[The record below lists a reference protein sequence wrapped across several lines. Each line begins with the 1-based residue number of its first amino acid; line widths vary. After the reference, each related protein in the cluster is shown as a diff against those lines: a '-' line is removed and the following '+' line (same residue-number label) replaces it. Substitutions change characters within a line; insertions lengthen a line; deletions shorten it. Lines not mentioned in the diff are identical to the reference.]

1 MGLLGLSLAATTSF
15 ALGGAALA
23 QPPVA
28 AAAKAPTQSE
38 PQLVSDELSNP
49 LESKRRGLRDSAIQ
63 DVIAGKATPQMV
75 NGSKVVKVG
84 QKDLS
89 RAAKQRTGKAKV
101 DQYVEL
107 QREKTDKIFVILTE
121 FGNERHPSY
130 PDKNIAPNV
139 AGPTTFEGPLHNQ
152 IPAPNRAVDNSTIW
166 QADFNQEHFQ
176 KLYFGTGKNDESLK
190 QYMEQQ
196 SSGRYTVDGTVT
208 NWVKVPYNEARYGRS
223 NDPVRDGQPGDDPA
237 VCQGNVCSNTWALIR
252 DAANAW
258 YNGEI
263 AKGRPAAEVNAE
275 LKSFDEWD
283 RYDHDGDGNFNES
296 DGYIDHFQIVH
307 SGGDQADG
315 DPHQGEDAIWSHRWA
330 AFQGTGQG
338 PVDFPIGGAQIGTS
352 GVWIYDYTI
361 QPENGGR
368 SVFYH
373 EYSHDLGLPDDYDT
387 TGAGDN
393 PNEYWTLMAQS
404 RLGAKGEQFIG
415 DRAGDLG
422 AWNKL
427 QLGWL
432 DYVVTPA
439 GVKDS
444 WTLGPEEYNSDKPQ
458 ALVVPLG
465 LKDVSHDVGPAAD
478 GSYQWWSG
486 DADDLT
492 NNAAHTLSRQVT
504 LPAGTST
511 LTFKARWDIEDCG
524 PDPCDFAYVEVD
536 AGDGKGFV
544 PIKGNITTATE
555 AEGGAGIDGVQETWT
570 DAVFDL
576 SAFANKTVGLRFR
589 YETDPAQR
597 GNDGVDLPNG
607 LFVDKIAI
615 TNGST
620 AVFTDGDAAG
630 NLGWTVD
637 GFQNITSSF
646 ITQHP
651 HYYIA
656 GWRTYV
662 SYDKYLQYGP
672 YYFNRP
678 TEDRVDHFPYQ
689 TGLLVSYWDTSQADN
704 DVSQHPGE
712 GLNLYVD
719 ARPKTLYRLDGQ
731 PWRTRV
737 QIYDAPFSLRKA
749 DSFTLHHEDQA
760 MYVRG
765 PEANPLFDDTKDYF
779 DEALPNHG
787 VKLPAL
793 GVKIKVV
800 EEKGTSVKIKIN

>member
-1 MGLLGLSLAATTSF
+1 VRKVAVGLLGLSLAATTSF
-15 ALGGAALA
+15 ALSGAAFGQA
-23 QPPVA
+23 PKA
-28 AAAKAPTQSE
+28 AATAVAPSSSE
-38 PQLVSDELSNP
+38 PQPTSDDLTDP
-49 LESKRRGLRDSAIQ
+49 LESKRRELRDVAIQ
-63 DVIAGKATPQMV
+63 DVIAGKKTPQTI
-75 NGSKVVKVG
+75 NGSKVVKIG
-84 QKDLS
+84 SKNLSKADQK
-89 RAAKQRTGKAKV
+89 RTGKKKV

-107 QREKTDKIFVILTE
+107 QREKSDKIFVILTE
-121 FGNERHPSY
+121 FGTQRHPSF
-130 PDKNIAPNV
+130 PDKDTDPTT
-139 AGPTTFEGPLHNQ
+139 AGPTTFDGPLHNA
-152 IPAPNRAVDNSTIW
+152 IPAPNRATDNSTIW
-166 QADFNQEHFQ
+166 QSDFNQAHFQ
-176 KLYFGTGKNDESLK
+176 NLYFGTGKNDESLK
-190 QYMEQQ
+190 QYMETQ

-223 NDPVRDGQPGDDPA
+223 GDPNDGEAGDDPA
-237 VCQGNVCSNTWALIR
+237 VCGGNVCSNTWALIR
-252 DAANAW
+252 DAANTW
-258 YNGEI
+258 YNDQL
-263 AKGRPAAEVNAE
+263 AQGRPVAEVNAE

-283 RYDHDGDGNFNES
+283 RNDYDGDGNFNEP
-296 DGYIDHFQIVH
+296 DGYMDHFQIVH
-307 SGGDQADG
+307 AGGDEADG
-315 DPHQGEDAIWSHRWA
+315 DPHQGEDAIWSHRWSV
-330 AFQGTGQG
+330 FPSNTVG
-338 PVDFPIGGAQIGTS
+338 PVGNTHGGTQIGNS

-432 DYVVTPA
+432 DYVVTPV

-444 WTLGPEEYNSDKPQ
+444 WTLGPEEYNSAKPQ

-465 LKDVSHDVGPAAD
+465 LKDVVHDVGAVAD
-478 GSYQWWSG
+478 GTHQWWSG
-486 DADDLT
+486 DGDDL
-492 NNAAHTLSRQVT
+492 NNTLSRQVT
-504 LPAGTST
+504 LPAGAST

-536 AGDGKGFV
+536 SGSGWV

-555 AEGGAGIDGVQETWT
+555 ADGGLGIDGVQETYT
-570 DAVFDL
+570 DATFDL
-576 SAFANKTVGLRFR
+576 SAFAGKTIGLRFR
-589 YETDPAQR
+589 YWTDGAQR
-597 GNDGVDLPNG
+597 GNPDTPLPNG
-607 LFVDKIAI
+607 FFVDKIAI
-615 TNGST
+615 TSGGT
-620 AVFTDGDAAG
+620 TVFADGDADG
-630 NLGWTVD
+630 NMGWTVD
-637 GFQNITSSF
+637 GFQNVTSSF
-646 ITQHP
+646 TTQHP

-672 YYFNRP
+672 YYFNRA
-678 TEDRVDHFPYQ
+678 TEDKVDHFPYQ
-689 TGLLVSYWDTSQADN
+689 TGLLVSYWDTSQGDN
-704 DVSQHPGE
+704 NVSEHPGA

-719 ARPKTLYRLDGQ
+719 ARPKTLYRLDGL

-749 DSFTLHHEDQA
+749 DSFTVHVNDQA

-765 PEANPLFDDTKDYF
+765 SDGNPLFDDTKNYF
-779 DEALPNHG
+779 DEAVPSHG

-800 EEKGTSVKIKIN
+800 QENGTSVKIKVN

>member
-1 MGLLGLSLAATTSF
+1 VGLLGLSLAATTSF
-15 ALGGAALA
+15 ALSGMAYGQSPQQAK
-23 QPPVA
+23 A
-28 AAAKAPTQSE
+28 AAPSLSE
-38 PQLVSDELSNP
+38 PQLLSDELSNP
-49 LESKRRGLRDSAIQ
+49 LESKRRELRDSAIQ
-63 DVIAGKATPQMV
+63 DVIAGKVEPQTV

-84 QKDLS
+84 KKDLS
-89 RAAKQRTGKAKV
+89 RAAQKRTGKKQV

-107 QREKTDKIFVILTE
+107 QREKTDKIFVILAE
-121 FGNERHPSY
+121 FGDERHPSY
-130 PDKNIAPNV
+130 PDQDTDPNT
-139 AGPTTFEGPLHNQ
+139 AGPTTFDGPVHNA
-152 IPAPNRAVDNSTIW
+152 IPQPNRAVDNSTIW
-166 QADFNQEHFQ
+166 QADFSQDHYE
-176 KLYFGTGKNDESLK
+176 KLYFGTGKKDESLK
-190 QYMEQQ
+190 QYYEKQ
-196 SSGRYTVDGTVT
+196 SSGRYTVDGVVT
-208 NWVKVPYNEARYGRS
+208 SWVKVPYNEARYGRS
-223 NDPVRDGQPGDDPA
+223 NGYP
-237 VCQGNVCSNTWALIR
+237 CTGNVCSNTWYLIR

-258 YNGEI
+258 Y
-263 AKGRPAAEVNAE
+263 ADQLAQGRPEAEVNAE
-275 LKSFDEWD
+275 IQEFDQWD
-283 RYDHDGDGNFNES
+283 RYDHDGDGDFNEP

-330 AFQGTGQG
+330 AFQGTGEG
-338 PVDFPIGGAQIGTS
+338 PADFPIGGAQIGNS

-373 EYSHDLGLPDDYDT
+373 EYAHDLGLPDDYDS
-387 TGAGDN
+387 GGDN
-393 PNEYWTLMAQS
+393 ANEYWTLMAQS

-415 DRAGDLG
+415 DRGGDMG

-432 DYVVTPA
+432 DYEVVPA
-439 GVKDS
+439 GVKR
-444 WTLGPEEYNSDKPQ
+444 TLELGPEEYNSKKPQ

-465 LKDVSHDVGPAAD
+465 LKDVAHEVGPAAD

-492 NNAAHTLSRQVT
+492 NSAAHTLAREVT
-504 LPAGTST
+504 LPAGSAT

-536 AGDGKGFV
+536 SGSGFA
-544 PIKGNITTATE
+544 PIQGNITNAPE
-555 AEGGAGIDGVQETWT
+555 AEGGFGIDGLQEEWT
-570 DAVFDL
+570 DATFDL
-576 SAFANKTVGLRFR
+576 SAFAGQTIGLRFR

-597 GNDGVDLPNG
+597 GNPGVDAPNG
-607 LFVDKIAI
+607 LFVDGVTVTSGA
-615 TNGST
+615 TT
-620 AVFTDGDAAG
+620 VFADGDAAG
-630 NLGWTVD
+630 DLGWTVD

-646 ITQHP
+646 TTQHP

-656 GWRTYV
+656 GYRTYV
-662 SYDKYLQYGP
+662 DHDKYLQYGP
-672 YYFNRP
+672 YYFNRV
-678 TEDRVDHFPYQ
+678 TEDKVDHFPYQ
-689 TGLLVSYWDTSQADN
+689 TGLLVSYWDTSFGDN
-704 DVSQHPGE
+704 NVSEHPGQ

-719 ARPKTLYRLDGQ
+719 ARPTTLYRLDGQ

-765 PEANPLFDDTKDYF
+765 PAANPLFDDTKDYY

-787 VKLPAL
+787 VKLPAV
-793 GVKIKVV
+793 GVKIKVLQ
-800 EEKGTSVKIKIN
+800 EKGTSVKIKVN

>member
-1 MGLLGLSLAATTSF
+1 VRKVAVGLLSLSLAATTSF
-15 ALGGAALA
+15 ALSGAAFG
-23 QPPVA
+23 QSPKA
-28 AAAKAPTQSE
+28 AATAVAPSSSE
-38 PQLVSDELSNP
+38 PQLTSDDLTNP
-49 LESKRRGLRDSAIQ
+49 QESKRRELRDVAIQ
-63 DVIAGKATPQMV
+63 DVIAGEKTPQMI

-84 QKDLS
+84 TKDLS
-89 RAAKQRTGKAKV
+89 KADQKRTGKKKV

-121 FGNERHPSY
+121 FGNDRHPSY
-130 PDKNIAPNV
+130 PDQDTDPTT
-139 AGPTTFEGPLHNQ
+139 AGPTTFDGPLHNA
-152 IPAPNRAVDNSTIW
+152 IPAPNRATDNSTIW
-166 QADFNQEHFQ
+166 QADFNQAHFQ

-190 QYMEQQ
+190 QYMEAQ
-196 SSGRYTVDGTVT
+196 SSGRYTVDGVVT
-208 NWVKVPYNEARYGRS
+208 DWVKVQYNEARYGRS
-223 NDPVRDGQPGDDPA
+223 DGFPCAGS
-237 VCQGNVCSNTWALIR
+237 VCTNTWALIR
-252 DAANAW
+252 DAANQW
-258 YNGEI
+258 YAGEL
-263 AKGRPAAEVNAE
+263 AKGRPAADVNAD

-283 RYDHDGDGNFNES
+283 RYDYDGDGNFNEP
-296 DGYIDHFQIVH
+296 DGYLDHFQIVH
-307 SGGDQADG
+307 AGGDQADG

-338 PVDFPIGGAQIGTS
+338 PTGNPGGGTQIGTS

-373 EYSHDLGLPDDYDT
+373 EYTHDLGLPDDYDT
-387 TGAGDN
+387 SGAGDN

-415 DRAGDLG
+415 DRAGDMG

-465 LKDVSHDVGPAAD
+465 LKSVVHDVGAVAD
-478 GSYQWWSG
+478 GTHQWWSG
-486 DADDLT
+486 DSDDLT
-492 NNAAHTLSRQVT
+492 GDAANTLARQVT
-504 LPAGTST
+504 LPATAST

-524 PDPCDFAYVEVD
+524 DTPCDYAYVEVD
-536 AGDGKGFV
+536 SGSGYV
-544 PIKGNITTATE
+544 PIQGNITNAPE
-555 AEGGAGIDGVQETWT
+555 AEGGFGIDGVQEGYT
-570 DAVFDL
+570 DATFDL
-576 SAFANKTVGLRFR
+576 SAFAGKTVGLRFR
-589 YETDPAQR
+589 YETDSAQR
-597 GNDGVDLPNG
+597 GNPGVDLPNG
-607 LFVDKIAI
+607 IFIDKVAI
-615 TNGST
+615 TSGAT
-620 AVFTDGDAAG
+620 TVFADGDAAG
-630 NLGWTVD
+630 NMGWTVD
-637 GFQNITSSF
+637 GFQNVTSSF
-646 ITQHP
+646 TTQHP

-662 SYDKYLQYGP
+662 SYDKYLQSGP
-672 YYFNRP
+672 YFFNRV
-678 TEDRVDHFPYQ
+678 TEDKVDHFPYQ
-689 TGLLVSYWDTSQADN
+689 TGLLVSYWDTSQGDN
-704 DVSQHPGE
+704 NVSEHPGA

-719 ARPKTLYRLDGQ
+719 ARPKTLYRLDGL

-749 DSFTLHHEDQA
+749 DSFTVHVNDQA

-765 PEANPLFDDTKDYF
+765 PNGNPLFDDTQNYF
-779 DEALPNHG
+779 DAALPNHG

-800 EEKGTSVKIKIN
+800 QENGTSVKIKVN

>member
-15 ALGGAALA
+15 ALSGAAFG
-23 QPPVA
+23 QSPKA
-28 AAAKAPTQSE
+28 AAPAAAPTSSE
-38 PQLVSDELSNP
+38 PQLTSDDLSNP
-49 LESKRRGLRDSAIQ
+49 QESKRRELRDVALE
-63 DVIAGKATPQMV
+63 DVIAGKAKPQMI

-84 QKDLS
+84 KKSLSKADQK
-89 RAAKQRTGKAKV
+89 RTGKKEV

-121 FGNERHPSY
+121 FGNDRHPSY
-130 PDKNIAPNV
+130 PDQDTDPDT
-139 AGPTTFEGPLHNQ
+139 AGPTTFDGPLHNA
-152 IPAPNRAVDNSTIW
+152 IPAPNRATDNSTIW
-166 QADFNQEHFQ
+166 QADFNQAHFQ
-176 KLYFGTGKNDESLK
+176 KLYFGTGKDDESLK
-190 QYMEQQ
+190 QYMEAQ
-196 SSGRYTVDGTVT
+196 SSGRYTVDGVVT
-208 NWVKVPYNEARYGRS
+208 DWVKVQYNEARYGRS
-223 NDPVRDGQPGDDPA
+223 DGFPCA
-237 VCQGNVCSNTWALIR
+237 SNVCTNTWALIR
-252 DAANAW
+252 DAANQW
-258 YNGEI
+258 YAGEL
-263 AKGRPAAEVNAE
+263 AKGRPAADVNAE
-275 LKSFDEWD
+275 LKSFDQWD
-283 RYDHDGDGNFNES
+283 RYDYDGDGNFNEP
-296 DGYIDHFQIVH
+296 DGYLDHFQIVH
-307 SGGDQADG
+307 AGGDQADG

-338 PVDFPIGGAQIGTS
+338 PTGNPGGGTQIGTS

-387 TGAGDN
+387 SGAGDN

-415 DRAGDLG
+415 DRAGDMG

-465 LKDVSHDVGPAAD
+465 LKDVVHDVGAVAD

-492 NNAAHTLSRQVT
+492 GDAAHTMSRQVT

-524 PDPCDFAYVEVD
+524 DTPCDFAYVEVD
-536 AGDGKGFV
+536 SGNGFV
-544 PIKGNITTATE
+544 PIKGNITNAPE
-555 AEGGAGIDGVQETWT
+555 AEGGFGIDGIQETYT
-570 DAVFDL
+570 DASFDL
-576 SAFANKTVGLRFR
+576 SAFAGKTVTLRFR
-589 YETDPAQR
+589 YETDSAQR
-597 GNDGVDLPNG
+597 GNPDTPLPNG
-607 LFVDKIAI
+607 IFIDKIAI
-615 TNGST
+615 TNGGT

-630 NLGWTVD
+630 NMGWTVD
-637 GFQNITSSF
+637 GFQNVGSSF

-672 YYFNRP
+672 YFFNRV
-678 TEDRVDHFPYQ
+678 TEDKVDHFPYQ
-689 TGLLVSYWDTSQADN
+689 TGLLVSYWDTSQGDN
-704 DVSQHPGE
+704 NVSEHPGA

-719 ARPKTLYRLDGQ
+719 ARPKTLYRLDGL

-749 DSFTLHHEDQA
+749 DSFSLHVNDQV

-765 PEANPLFDDTKDYF
+765 PEANPVFDDTQNYF
-779 DEALPNHG
+779 DTALPNHG
-787 VKLPAL
+787 VKLPAV

-800 EEKGTSVKIKIN
+800 QENGTSVKIKVN

>member
-15 ALGGAALA
+15 ALSGAALG
-23 QPPVA
+23 QTPMQA
-28 AAAKAPTQSE
+28 AANAPTQSE

-49 LESKRRGLRDSAIQ
+49 LESKRRELRDSAIQ

-89 RAAKQRTGKAKV
+89 KAAQKRTGKTKV

-121 FGNERHPSY
+121 FGNQRHPSY
-130 PDKNIAPNV
+130 PDKDMNPNV

-152 IPAPNRAVDNSTIW
+152 IPEPNRAKDNSTIW
-166 QADFNQEHFQ
+166 QPDFNQEHFQ

-190 QYMEQQ
+190 QYMETQ

-258 YNGEI
+258 Y
-263 AKGRPAAEVNAE
+263 ADQLAQGRPAAEVNAE

-387 TGAGDN
+387 TGQGDN

-439 GVKDS
+439 GVKDT

-465 LKDVSHDVGPAAD
+465 LKDVVHQVGAPAD
-478 GSYQWWSG
+478 GTYQWWSG

-492 NNAAHTLSRQVT
+492 NAAAHTLTRQVT

-524 PDPCDFAYVEVD
+524 ADPCDFAYVEVD
-536 AGDGKGFV
+536 SGAGFV

-570 DAVFDL
+570 DATFDL
-576 SAFANKTVGLRFR
+576 SAFASKTVGLRFR

-597 GNDGVDLPNG
+597 GNPNVDLPNG
-607 LFVDKIAI
+607 LFVDKVAI

-620 AVFTDGDAAG
+620 TVFADGDAAG
-630 NLGWTVD
+630 NMGWTVD
-637 GFQNITSSF
+637 GFQNIQSTF

-689 TGLLVSYWDTSQADN
+689 TGLLVSYWDTSQGDN
-704 DVSQHPGE
+704 NVSEHPGE

-719 ARPKTLYRLDGQ
+719 ARPKTLYRLDGL

-737 QIYDAPFSLRKA
+737 QIYDAPFSLRKG
-749 DSFTLHHEDQA
+749 DSFTLHHFDQA
-760 MYVRG
+760 MYIRG
-765 PEANPLFDDTKDYF
+765 VEANPVFDDTKNYF
-779 DEALPNHG
+779 DSALPNHG
-787 VKLPAL
+787 VKLPAV
-793 GVKIKVV
+793 GVKIKVL
-800 EEKGTSVKIKIN
+800 EENGTSVKIKVN

>member
-1 MGLLGLSLAATTSF
+1 MGLLGLSLVATTTSF
-15 ALGGAALA
+15 ALSGAALG
-23 QPPVA
+23 QSPM

-38 PQLVSDELSNP
+38 PQQVSDDLPNP
-49 LESKRRGLRDSAIQ
+49 LESKRRELRDGAIQ
-63 DVIAGKATPQMV
+63 DVIAGDAAPQMI

-84 QKDLS
+84 KKDLS
-89 RAAKQRTGKAKV
+89 KADQKRTGKKKV

-107 QREKTDKIFVILTE
+107 QRERSDKIFVVLAE
-121 FGNERHPSY
+121 FGNQRHPSF
-130 PDKNIAPNV
+130 PDKDTNPNIP
-139 AGPTTFEGPLHNQ
+139 GPSTFEGPLHNK
-152 IPAPNRAVDNSTIW
+152 IPAPNRAVDNSTVW
-166 QADFNQEHFQ
+166 QPDFNQAHYQ

-196 SSGRYTVDGTVT
+196 SSGRYTVDGKVT
-208 NWVKVPYNEARYGRS
+208 NWVKVPYNEARYARS

-237 VCQGNVCSNTWALIR
+237 VCTGSNCSNTWELIR
-252 DAANAW
+252 DAANVW
-258 YNGEI
+258 YSDQI
-263 AKGRPAAEVNAE
+263 AQGRPVAEVNAE
-275 LKSFDEWD
+275 LKSFDVWD
-283 RYDHDGDGNFNES
+283 RYDHDNDGDFNEP

-307 SGGDQADG
+307 AGGDQSDG
-315 DPHQGEDAIWSHRWA
+315 DPQQGEDASWAHRWSV
-330 AFQGTGQG
+330 FPSQTEG
-338 PVDFPIGGAQIGTS
+338 PPDFKIGGSQIGNS

-373 EYSHDLGLPDDYDT
+373 EYSHDLGLPDDYDS
-387 TGAGDN
+387 AGDG

-439 GVKDS
+439 GVKDT
-444 WTLGPEEYNSDKPQ
+444 WTLGPEEYNSKNPQ

-478 GSYQWWSG
+478 GTYQWWSG
-486 DADDLT
+486 SDDDLSNT
-492 NNAAHTLSRQVT
+492 AAHTLTRQVT
-504 LPAGTST
+504 LPAAAST

-524 PDPCDFAYVEVD
+524 ADPCDFAYVEVD
-536 AGDGKGFV
+536 SGSGFV
-544 PIKGNITTATE
+544 PIKGNITTAAE
-555 AEGGAGIDGVQETWT
+555 ADGGAGIDGVQETWT
-570 DAVFDL
+570 DATFDL
-576 SAFANKTVGLRFR
+576 SAFANKTIGLRFR
-589 YETDPAQR
+589 YATDPAQQ
-597 GNDGVDLPNG
+597 GNYGVDLPNG
-607 LFVDKIAI
+607 LFVDKLAI
-615 TNGST
+615 TSGGTS
-620 AVFTDGDAAG
+620 VFADGDAAG
-630 NLGWTVD
+630 NQGWTVD
-637 GFQNITSSF
+637 GFQNITSTF

-662 SYDKYLQYGP
+662 GFDKYLQYGP
-672 YYFNRP
+672 YYFQK
-678 TEDRVDHFPYQ
+678 TGGDKVDHYPYQ
-689 TGLLVSYWDTSQADN
+689 TGLLISYWDTSQDDN
-704 DVSQHPGE
+704 EVSQHPGE
-712 GLNLYVD
+712 GLNLYID

-749 DSFTLHHEDQA
+749 DSFTVHHEGQA

-765 PEANPLFDDTKDYF
+765 PEANPLFDDTKNYF
-779 DEALPNHG
+779 DAALPNHG
-787 VKLPAL
+787 VKLPAI
-793 GVKIKVV
+793 GVKIRVI
-800 EEKGTSVKIKIN
+800 EEKGTSVKIKVN

>member
-1 MGLLGLSLAATTSF
+1 MRKVAVGLLSLSLAATTSF
-15 ALGGAALA
+15 ALSGAAFG
-23 QPPVA
+23 QSPKA
-28 AAAKAPTQSE
+28 AATAVAPSSSE
-38 PQLVSDELSNP
+38 PQLTSDDLTNP
-49 LESKRRGLRDSAIQ
+49 QESKRRELRDVAIQ
-63 DVIAGKATPQMV
+63 DVIAGEKTPQMI

-84 QKDLS
+84 TKDLS
-89 RAAKQRTGKAKV
+89 KADQKRTGKKKV

-121 FGNERHPSY
+121 FGNDRHPSY
-130 PDKNIAPNV
+130 PDQDTDPTT
-139 AGPTTFEGPLHNQ
+139 AGPTTFDGPLHNA
-152 IPAPNRAVDNSTIW
+152 IPAPNRATDNSTIW
-166 QADFNQEHFQ
+166 QADFNQAHFQ

-190 QYMEQQ
+190 QYMEAQ
-196 SSGRYTVDGTVT
+196 SSGRYTVDGVVT
-208 NWVKVPYNEARYGRS
+208 DWVKVQYNEARYGRS
-223 NDPVRDGQPGDDPA
+223 DGFPCAGS
-237 VCQGNVCSNTWALIR
+237 VCTNTWALIR
-252 DAANAW
+252 DAANQW
-258 YNGEI
+258 YAGEL
-263 AKGRPAAEVNAE
+263 AKGRPAADVNAD

-283 RYDHDGDGNFNES
+283 RYDYDGDGNFNEP
-296 DGYIDHFQIVH
+296 DGYLDHFQIVH
-307 SGGDQADG
+307 AGGDQADG

-338 PVDFPIGGAQIGTS
+338 PTGNPGGGTQIGTS

-373 EYSHDLGLPDDYDT
+373 EYTHDLGLPDDYDT
-387 TGAGDN
+387 SGAGDN

-415 DRAGDLG
+415 DRAGDMG

-465 LKDVSHDVGPAAD
+465 LKSVVHDVGAVAD
-478 GSYQWWSG
+478 GTHQWWSG
-486 DADDLT
+486 DSDDLT
-492 NNAAHTLSRQVT
+492 GDAANTLARQVT
-504 LPAGTST
+504 LPATAST

-524 PDPCDFAYVEVD
+524 DTPCDYAYVEVD
-536 AGDGKGFV
+536 SGSGYV
-544 PIKGNITTATE
+544 PIQGNITNAPE
-555 AEGGAGIDGVQETWT
+555 AEGGFGIDGVQEGYT
-570 DAVFDL
+570 DATFDL
-576 SAFANKTVGLRFR
+576 SAFAGKTVGLRFR
-589 YETDPAQR
+589 YETDSAQR
-597 GNDGVDLPNG
+597 GNPGVDLPNG
-607 LFVDKIAI
+607 IFIDKVAI
-615 TNGST
+615 TSGAT
-620 AVFTDGDAAG
+620 TVFADGDAAG
-630 NLGWTVD
+630 NMGWTVD
-637 GFQNITSSF
+637 GFQNVTSSF
-646 ITQHP
+646 TTQHP

-662 SYDKYLQYGP
+662 SYDKYLQSGP
-672 YYFNRP
+672 YFFNRV
-678 TEDRVDHFPYQ
+678 TEDKVDHFPYQ
-689 TGLLVSYWDTSQADN
+689 TGLLVSYWDKSQGDN
-704 DVSQHPGE
+704 NVSEHPGA

-719 ARPKTLYRLDGQ
+719 ARPKTLYRLDGL

-749 DSFTLHHEDQA
+749 DSFTVHVNDQA

-765 PEANPLFDDTKDYF
+765 PNGNPLFDDTQNYF
-779 DEALPNHG
+779 DAALPNHG

-800 EEKGTSVKIKIN
+800 QENGTSVKIKVN